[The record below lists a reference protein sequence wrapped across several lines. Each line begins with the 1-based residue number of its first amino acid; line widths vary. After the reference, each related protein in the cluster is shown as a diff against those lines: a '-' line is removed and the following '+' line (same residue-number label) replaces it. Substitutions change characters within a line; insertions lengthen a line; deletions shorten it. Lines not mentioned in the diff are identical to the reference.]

1 MKPRGRHVLG
11 LLLAGICA
19 CSCARDTE
27 RPGTVLVTRV
37 DPKVEEGGIAFL
49 LLGGNGSGVILR
61 NGQLYAD
68 GAALLSLM
76 KEPGRIALAGD
87 RATID
92 GVATDIRGFTRGG
105 IAFVAVSPLAKHYR
119 ALLVTRAPHPQDATV
134 WPRATLA
141 FLKRAGDSRGAAY
154 QQAKREGLLP

>member
-1 MKPRGRHVLG
+1 MKLRGGHVLG
-11 LLLAGICA
+11 LLLACICA
-19 CSCARDTE
+19 CSSARDTE
-27 RPGTVLVTRV
+27 RPGTVLVARV

-49 LLGGNGSGVILR
+49 LLGGKGLGVVLR
-61 NGQLYAD
+61 NDQLYAD

-76 KEPGRIALAGD
+76 KEPGRIATAGD

-105 IAFVAVSPLAKHYR
+105 IAFVAVAPLARHYR
-119 ALLVTRAPHPQDATV
+119 ALFVSPPPHLQDATV

-154 QQAKREGLLP
+154 QQATREGLLP

>member
-1 MKPRGRHVLG
+1 MKLRGGNVLG

-27 RPGTVLVTRV
+27 RPGTVLVARV
-37 DPKVEEGGIAFL
+37 DPKVEEGGIAFP
-49 LLGGNGSGVILR
+49 LLGGDGSGVILR

-68 GAALLSLM
+68 GPALLSLM
-76 KEPGRIALAGD
+76 QEPGRIAVNGERVA
-87 RATID
+87 ID
-92 GVATDIRGFTRGG
+92 GVATDIRGFTRDG
-105 IAFVAVSPLAKHYR
+105 IAFVAVPPLAKHYR